1 MTDVDLNAVGCPQK
15 GQPLDELMKERMP
28 AAAGVAAFSKRA
40 VDAALAFIALLVISP
55 LLAMAC
61 VSLFIIQGGPV
72 FVTQKRIGRN
82 GVMFSCIKFR
92 TMVTNGEEVLAR
104 HLALNPSEQQE
115 WDTNRKL
122 RADPR
127 VTPFGA
133 LLRKSSLDELPQLF
147 NVLVGDMSMVGPR
160 PITMEETQ
168 FYGPHFPDYL
178 SVRPGLTGLWQISGR
193 SDTSYAERVKLDV
206 AYVANR
212 SLWGD
217 FAIMAKTIPAVLSA
231 RGSY

>member
-15 GQPLDELMKERMP
+15 GLPLDELMKERMP
-28 AAAGVAAFSKRA
+28 AAAGVSAFTKRA
-40 VDAALAFIALLVISP
+40 VDAALAFVALLVLSP

-61 VSLFIIQGGPV
+61 TSLFIIQGGPI
-72 FVTQKRIGRN
+72 FVTQKRVGRR
-82 GVMFSCIKFR
+82 GVMFSCLKFR
-92 TMVTNGEEVLAR
+92 TMVCNGEEVLAR

-115 WDTNRKL
+115 WEASRKL
-122 RADPR
+122 KADPR

-160 PITMEETQ
+160 PITLAEAE
-168 FYGPHFPDYL
+168 FYGSHFRDYL

-206 AYVANR
+206 TYVANH

-217 FAIMAKTIPAVLSA
+217 FTIMAKTIPAVLLA